1 MRHMILLNDIILQI
15 SEIYQPV
22 FVFCR
27 VYGAIYNMQMLF
39 DGNTVLFYLPMD
51 QTLKLY
57 VK

>member
-15 SEIYQPV
+15 PEIYQPV

-27 VYGAIYNMQMLF
+27 VFGAIYDMRMLF
-39 DGNTVLFYLPMD
+39 DRNTVLSYLPMD

-57 VK
+57 DK